1 MSPEVTLR
9 RASPADIA
17 AIMAI
22 ERRPGFESLISRS
35 SLAEHEA
42 MLASPEYAYFVGL
55 DARDAVVAFAI
66 LRDLEDRYGNL
77 YLKRIAVFEPGAGIG
92 FAFMTALANWAFRE
106 TAAHRFWLSTF
117 NSNARAQ
124 RVYEKLGFT
133 RDGVLREAY
142 LGPDGQRRDLTLMAL
157 LRPEWEARTAAAPQ
171 DLVEG
176 DAASPSRRTRGDVSE
191 QRIEEVVIASDSEA
205 KGPLAG

>member
-9 RASPADIA
+9 RASRADIA

-35 SLAEHEA
+35 SIGEHEG
-42 MLASPEYAYFVGL
+42 MLASPEYAHFVGL

-77 YLKRIAVFEPGAGIG
+77 YLKRIAVFEPGAGVG
-92 FAFMTALANWAFRE
+92 SAFMTALANWAFRE

-117 NSNARAQ
+117 DDNARAQ
-124 RVYEKLGFT
+124 RLYEKLGFT

-142 LGPDGQRRDLTLMAL
+142 LGPDGRRRDLTLMAL
-157 LRPEWEARTAAAPQ
+157 LRPEWLARNAAAP
-171 DLVEG
+171 
-176 DAASPSRRTRGDVSE
+176 
-191 QRIEEVVIASDSEA
+191 SDRVD
-205 KGPLAG
+205 

>member
-9 RASPADIA
+9 RAVRADIA

-35 SLAEHEA
+35 SLGEHEA

-77 YLKRIAVFEPGAGIG
+77 YLKRIAVFEPGAGVG
-92 FAFMTALANWAFRE
+92 FGVHDRARELGVPGDRRAPLLAQHFQQQRE
-106 TAAHRFWLSTF
+106 GA
-117 NSNARAQ
+117 
-124 RVYEKLGFT
+124 T
-133 RDGVLREAY
+133 RL
-142 LGPDGQRRDLTLMAL
+142 
-157 LRPEWEARTAAAPQ
+157 
-171 DLVEG
+171 
-176 DAASPSRRTRGDVSE
+176 
-191 QRIEEVVIASDSEA
+191 
-205 KGPLAG
+205 